1 MSETTGS
8 GETRERNQPD
18 PERAD
23 PSIAG
28 KPEVTAMDEGA
39 DMSGEEELPTG
50 KSEERAQRQ
59 HAVQQHGDTFAVDK
73 KPTGAEE
80 TNEAPGS
87 NRVSALPGNEPNGD
101 AD

>member
-8 GETRERNQPD
+8 GETRERNQPG

-28 KPEVTAMDEGA
+28 KPEVTAMDDGA
-39 DMSGEEELPTG
+39 HVPGEEELPTG

-59 HAVQQHGDTFAVDK
+59 HAVQQHGDTFAVDHEPK
-73 KPTGAEE
+73 DAGT
-80 TNEAPGS
+80 TDEAPGS
-87 NRVSALPGNEPNGD
+87 NRVSALPGNESED
-101 AD
+101 EDD